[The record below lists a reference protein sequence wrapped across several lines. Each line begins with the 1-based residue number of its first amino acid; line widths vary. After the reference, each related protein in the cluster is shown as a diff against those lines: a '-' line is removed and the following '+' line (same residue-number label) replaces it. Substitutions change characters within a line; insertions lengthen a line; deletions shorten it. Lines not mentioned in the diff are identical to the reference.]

1 LHTKQPTHAFVVRI
15 WWEQGLSQPNGRPLW
30 RGYIQHAA
38 SGRFQV
44 FQALDD
50 LLRFIQEQTGELE
63 GVNVMDG
70 SNHVGC
76 I

>member
-1 LHTKQPTHAFVVRI
+1 LHTKQPAHTFIVRI
-15 WWEQGLSQPNGRPLW
+15 WWEQGLTRPDGRPLW

-38 SGRFQV
+38 SGRLQV
-44 FQALDD
+44 FQALKD
-50 LLRFIQEQTGELE
+50 LERFIQEQTGELE
-63 GVNVMDG
+63 GVDVVDG